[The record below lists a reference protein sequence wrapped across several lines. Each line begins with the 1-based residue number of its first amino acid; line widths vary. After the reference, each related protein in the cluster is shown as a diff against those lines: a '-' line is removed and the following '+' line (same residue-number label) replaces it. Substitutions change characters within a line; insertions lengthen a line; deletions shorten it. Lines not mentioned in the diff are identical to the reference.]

1 MLLEAYEPGA
11 TTAEIDALFAQLRD
25 GLVPLVERLT
35 ARLSGRP
42 LSTAAL
48 CGDFP
53 IDAQRQFNRAV
64 AERMGFD
71 FTRGRIDEAVHPF
84 TMTIGHDVRLTTR
97 YDAHDLRY
105 SLYSTIHETGHGL
118 YEQGLDAAAYG
129 TPIGQSCSLG
139 IHESQSRLW
148 ENQIGRSAP
157 FWRGL
162 LPLARSVFPAMADV
176 SLDSVLLAVNDAR
189 PSLIRTEADEI
200 TYNLHIILR
209 FELERALLDGSLA
222 VADLPAAWREKMRH
236 YLGIVPPTDRDGVLQ
251 DVHWAS
257 GAIGYFPTYALGN
270 IYAAQ
275 LLRAAEAAIGP
286 LDATLAAGDCRPLL
300 QWLRQC
306 IHRLGQTHRAP
317 ALIEAATGYA
327 PTPAPLLAH
336 LEHKLAFLESI

>member
-1 MLLEAYEPGA
+1 
-11 TTAEIDALFAQLRD
+11 
-25 GLVPLVERLT
+25 
-35 ARLSGRP
+35 
-42 LSTAAL
+42 
-48 CGDFP
+48 
-53 IDAQRQFNRAV
+53 
-64 AERMGFD
+64 
-71 FTRGRIDEAVHPF
+71 
-84 TMTIGHDVRLTTR
+84 
-97 YDAHDLRY
+97 
-105 SLYSTIHETGHGL
+105 
-118 YEQGLDAAAYG
+118 
-129 TPIGQSCSLG
+129 
-139 IHESQSRLW
+139 
-148 ENQIGRSAP
+148 
-157 FWRGL
+157 
-162 LPLARSVFPAMADV
+162 MADV

-286 LDATLAAGDCRPLL
+286 LDAALAAGDCRPLL
-300 QWLRQC
+300 QWLRQS
-306 IHRLGQTHRAP
+306 IHRLGQTYRAP
-317 ALIEAATGYA
+317 ALIEAATGHA